1 MLRKRLVACL
11 VIKDNWVVQSIQ
23 FQRYLPVGTPEI
35 ALEYLARWDVDE
47 IVVLDI
53 SATKDA
59 KAPDPAMLAR
69 ITPGCFVPITYGG
82 GLRSVGQIRELIQ
95 GGADKVCIN
104 TGALHDPQLITGGA
118 DIFGSQCIVVS
129 IDVRK
134 ESSGEYQVYGTSGRW
149 ATGRDP
155 VEWAREAAE
164 LGAGEIF
171 LTLIDR
177 DGSKQG
183 YDIPLV
189 KMVSGAVSIPV
200 VACGGVGHPDHFLE
214 GIEDGQAAAVAA
226 ANFFNYTEHS
236 VILSKA
242 YLENAGIGIRLDA
255 TPNYRNFTFDSLG
268 RIERKPGLEFNQI
281 NHHRG

>member
-1 MLRKRLVACL
+1 MLKKRLVACL
-11 VIKDNWVVQSIQ
+11 VIKDNWVVQSLH

-53 SATKDA
+53 SVTKDA
-59 KAPDPAMLAR
+59 KAPNPAMLAR
-69 ITPGCFVPITYGG
+69 ITSGCFVPITYGG
-82 GLRSVGQIRELIQ
+82 GLRSVEQIRELIQ

-104 TGALHDPQLITGGA
+104 TGALNDPQLITGGA

-129 IDVRK
+129 IDARK
-134 ESSGEYQVYGTSGRW
+134 ESSGEYQVYGDSGRW
-149 ATGRDP
+149 ATGRHP

-171 LTLIDR
+171 LTSIDR

-189 KMVSGAVSIPV
+189 KRVSDAVSIPV
-200 VACGGVGHPDHFLE
+200 IACGGVGHPDHFIE
-214 GIEDGQAAAVAA
+214 GIEAGQAAAVAV

-236 VILSKA
+236 VILSKS

-255 TPNYRNFTFDSLG
+255 TPNYRDFSFDAQG

-281 NHHRG
+281 NHH